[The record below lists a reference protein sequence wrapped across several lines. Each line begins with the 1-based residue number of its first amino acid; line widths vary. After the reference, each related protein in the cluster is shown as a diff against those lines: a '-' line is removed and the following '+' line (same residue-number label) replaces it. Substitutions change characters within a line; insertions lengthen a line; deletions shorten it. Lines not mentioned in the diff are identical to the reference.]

1 MGRNRPPIPSP
12 WKPALS
18 QDFKQSE
25 MSFYCLL
32 KMCHVSP
39 TGWALV
45 CINLFLSAAG
55 AMNIWGERGDKGPG
69 PWGSMETPQWNG
81 DIWSLLTPGS
91 PTMGN
96 HAAPRRSTSRSVQ
109 PIHCMAKSAR
119 PALSPGCCF
128 LFFLFGCFFF
138 CINLGR

>member
-1 MGRNRPPIPSP
+1 
-12 WKPALS
+12 
-18 QDFKQSE
+18 
-25 MSFYCLL
+25 
-32 KMCHVSP
+32 
-39 TGWALV
+39 
-45 CINLFLSAAG
+45 
-55 AMNIWGERGDKGPG
+55 
-69 PWGSMETPQWNG
+69 METPQWNG

-96 HAAPRRSTSRSVQ
+96 HAAPRRSTSRSVP

-138 CINLGR
+138 LYKSRPLITGVWQKKEGEGEKG